1 MSSTILAAVA
11 VVFIL
16 ASVAAVIFF
25 CARIL
30 RKGESRLKRL
40 RRAVRPRQQA
50 KISADEI
57 IDLHLALKDVESL
70 REIADQIPA

>member
-1 MSSTILAAVA
+1 MSSFILSAVA

-16 ASVAAVIFF
+16 ACLAVTVTFF
-25 CARIL
+25 VGIL
-30 RKGESRLKRL
+30 RKSGSRLKRL
-40 RRAVRPRQQA
+40 PRPGRSRQEA

>member
-1 MSSTILAAVA
+1 MSSTILAAAA
-11 VVFIL
+11 VIFIL
-16 ASVAAVIFF
+16 ASLAAVILV

-30 RKGESRLKRL
+30 RKAGSRLKRL
-40 RRAVRPRQQA
+40 RPARHQA

>member
-1 MSSTILAAVA
+1 MSSFIPSAVA
-11 VVFIL
+11 MVFIL
-16 ASVAAVIFF
+16 ACVAVTVAFF
-25 CARIL
+25 VGIL
-30 RKGESRLKRL
+30 GKSGSRLKRL
-40 RRAVRPRQQA
+40 PRPGRSRQQA

>member
-1 MSSTILAAVA
+1 MSSLILSAVA

-16 ASVAAVIFF
+16 ACLAVTITF
-25 CARIL
+25 CIWLL
-30 RKGESRLKRL
+30 RKSDSRLKRL
-40 RRAVRPRQQA
+40 RRPGRARQEA
-50 KISADEI
+50 KITADEI